1 MSYFLGVDIGS
12 VNAKL
17 ALIDENAKVIQFD
30 TEKVISSPRAA
41 VGTLVARLSERFNL
55 KDIVAAGVSGS
66 GRAVIPKELGWT
78 EYSSSLAIAA
88 GLLHHYP
95 DVKTIIQIGGQSTLV
110 IELEDGLKKPWKVES
125 NPLCAA
131 GTGRFLEQQ
140 AYRLSISM
148 EDFASLA
155 LKCNG
160 TPPRIAA
167 RCSVFAKTDLIH
179 LQQKGAP
186 LDAMLYALCE
196 SVARMVASL
205 KKGTFQE
212 PVYFVGGVA
221 ANPAVAKSLND
232 MISARNGH
240 PVEVIIL
247 EDYLHMESLGSAL
260 LSIGKTSQ
268 SVMLSGTDVKQRYF
282 EMPKLEAVTVQD
294 GKDSQR
300 IEEQCVGYLGVD
312 VGSTSTKA
320 VIMDE
325 SGTRLLGKNYLM
337 TAGRPVDA
345 VRQVFRNLLRDG
357 AGKVKIAGA
366 GVTGSGR
373 YLVGGFIGADLIKN
387 EITAQ
392 TRAAAEMDPEADIIE
407 IGGQDSKL
415 VIKRNGVVVDYH
427 MNKACA
433 AGTGSFIDELA
444 EMLGISVTNGEF
456 ANLAFAAPHTIELGT
471 RCAAFMGQAV
481 ASAQQEGVP
490 LEIIT
495 ASLANSI
502 AKNYLSKVVAHRKL
516 GDKVILTGAV
526 FYNRAVVSAFHQQLE
541 GKTLTVPEHK
551 EVSGAIGAALLAKEA
566 MAGQESKFKGF
577 QEVVDRECKLTTFV
591 CKGCDNNCT
600 ITRMEMPGE
609 KPSFYGSR
617 CDKYDAIASHAKRET
632 LFDKREQLLF
642 REYNK
647 DSGTGPTVGIP
658 RGLLVYDYAPLLIGF
673 LNALDARVVL
683 SSQTNN
689 AIMDQA
695 IELSYTDSC
704 FPMKL
709 LHGHAAMLKD
719 TDYIL
724 YPCAIRLGRK
734 DGDESQ
740 KYSCPLVQ
748 ASPFIIRNVLD
759 LGERL
764 LIPIIDFSLG
774 DDDVIKNFADVAV
787 KMGFSKRK
795 GKEAALAGIES
806 QRRFEADQAVL
817 GRELLEQ
824 LHQSDQLGVVLFARS
839 YMSQDAGA
847 NLGIAEKLA
856 QLGVVPIPLDFL
868 PSESVNA
875 KDYSDRPYWFYE
887 NKYIAGADITV
898 SDPQLYGLWLSN
910 FGCGPN
916 SFIIHI
922 VEDIMGGKPLG
933 QLEIDEHAAEAG
945 IVTRLEAFV
954 DTIEG
959 FSRSAGKHEA
969 PRKEDIYRRAFPP
982 VIDATKTFII
992 PRMAPHIELVAAL
1005 LEGSGFRAVVLP
1017 EASERNLLYADKVT
1031 SGVECLPY
1039 RVTLGDFL
1047 RFYHENG
1054 TDLKNVEAVMAGA
1067 YGPCRFGKY
1076 ALEQIKILKEV
1087 GIDLPIRTTVSNN
1100 AYRDTEIGPRF
1111 ARLAW
1116 KGCVAIDYLQKSLW
1130 RTRPYE
1136 KRPGSADEL
1145 FDEYLGRVVGRVR
1158 KKEGFDDILSQV
1170 NYDYRSLIDPE
1181 LPRKPLVGIN
1191 GEIFLRS
1198 NRFSN
1203 QDLVRECEKAGLEVV
1218 VSSIG
1223 EWMKY
1228 IFYRH
1233 VEDAVKDRKFLKAL
1247 ISYITKRVWEHDE
1260 HRVIKHFQDLVDVGE
1275 PSTEEVLRWTSEWLS
1290 PKCGSEAVLS
1300 IGSGVEWMENPKFAG
1315 VISVMPHGCMP
1326 GGIVAAMSDKFSALY
1341 RKPWI
1346 NLTYDGFVESTN
1358 LTRINNFA
1366 EIIRFCSQEKRE
1378 GT

>member
-17 ALIDENAKVIQFD
+17 ALIDENGGVVQFD

-41 VGTLVARLSERFNL
+41 VSSIIARLGERFNL
-55 KDIVAAGVSGS
+55 KEIVAAGVSGS

-78 EYSSSLAIAA
+78 EYSSSLAIAS

-140 AYRLSISM
+140 AYRIGISM

-155 LKCNG
+155 LKCKG

-232 MISARNGH
+232 MISARNEH
-240 PVEVIIL
+240 PVEVIIP

-268 SVMLSGTDVKQRYF
+268 GVMLSGTDAKQRHF
-282 EMPKLEAVTVQD
+282 EMPRLEVVAVQD
-294 GKDSQR
+294 GKDGQR

-337 TAGRPVDA
+337 TAGRPVEA

-357 AGKVKIAGA
+357 ADKVKIAGV

-444 EMLGISVTNGEF
+444 EMLGVSVTNGEF
-456 ANLAFAAPHTIELGT
+456 ADLAFAAPHTIELGT

-502 AKNYLSKVVAHRKL
+502 AKNYLSKVVEHRKL

-526 FYNRAVVSAFHQQLE
+526 FYNKAVVSAFHQQLK
-541 GKTLTVPEHK
+541 GKKLTVPEHK
-551 EVSGAIGAALLAKEA
+551 EVSGAIGVALLAKES

-609 KPSFYGSR
+609 EPSYYGSR
-617 CDKYDAIASHAKRET
+617 CDKYDAIASHAKKET
-632 LFDKREQLLF
+632 FFDKREHLLF
-642 REYNK
+642 REYKK
-647 DSGTGPTVGIP
+647 DSGTGPAVGIP
-658 RGLLVYDYAPLLIGF
+658 RALLVYDYAPLIIGF

-689 AIMDQA
+689 AIMEQA

-719 TDYIL
+719 ADYML

-734 DGDESQ
+734 DGDASQ
-740 KYSCPLVQ
+740 QYSCPLVQ

-759 LGERL
+759 LEERL
-764 LIPIIDFSLG
+764 LIPILDFSRG
-774 DDDVIKNFADVAV
+774 DADVIKNLADVAV
-787 KMGFSKRK
+787 KMGFSRKK
-795 GKEAALAGIES
+795 GKEAALAGIDS
-806 QRRFEADQAVL
+806 QRRFEAYQAVL
-817 GRELLEQ
+817 GRELLRQ
-824 LHQSDQLGVVLFARS
+824 LRQSDQLGVVLFARS

-868 PSESVNA
+868 PLESVNA

-887 NKYIAGADITV
+887 NKYIAGAAITV
-898 SDPQLYGLWLSN
+898 SDPQLYGLSLTN

-916 SFIIHI
+916 SFILHL

-954 DTIEG
+954 DTIKG
-959 FSRSAGKHEA
+959 FAHSAGKHEA
-969 PRKEDIYRRAFPP
+969 PHKEDIYRRAFPP
-982 VIDATKTFII
+982 VIDTTKTFII
-992 PRMAPHIELVAAL
+992 PRMAPHVELVGAL

-1017 EASERNLLYADKVT
+1017 EANERNLFYADKVT

-1047 RFYHENG
+1047 RFCYEDG

-1087 GIDLPIRTTVSNN
+1087 GFGLPIRTTVSNN
-1100 AYRDTEIGPRF
+1100 AYRDVNISPRF

-1116 KGCVAIDYLQKSLW
+1116 KGGVAIDYLQKLLW

-1145 FDEYLGRVVGRVR
+1145 FDEYLGRIVGRVR
-1158 KKEGFDDILSQV
+1158 KKESFDDILRQATS
-1170 NYDYRSLIDPE
+1170 DFRSLIDPE

-1191 GEIFLRS
+1191 GEIYLRS

-1223 EWMKY
+1223 EWGNY
-1228 IFYRH
+1228 IFHRH
-1233 VEDAVKDRKFLKAL
+1233 VEDAIRDRKFLKAL
-1247 ISYITKRVWEHDE
+1247 ISYMIKLVWEHDE
-1260 HRVIKHFQDLVDVGE
+1260 HTVVKHFQDMVDERE
-1275 PSTEEVLRWTSEWLS
+1275 PSTEEVLAQTSRWLS

-1300 IGSGVEWMENPKFAG
+1300 IGSGIEWMENPEFAG

-1366 EIIRFCSQEKRE
+1366 EVIRFCSQEGKE
-1378 GT
+1378 GA